1 MISSDFQLKLGVFM
15 NLNPATIPS
24 KSHFH
29 IRWVLSDKID
39 WERHDTQPDAEASA
53 KLLAQRSEEF
63 AIEQFNGDCPKCPSA
78 TK

>member
-1 MISSDFQLKLGVFM
+1 MYLDS
-15 NLNPATIPS
+15 TITPS

-29 IRWVLSDKID
+29 IRWVLSDKMD

-63 AIEQFNGDCPKCPSA
+63 AIEQFNGDCPRCPSVI
-78 TK
+78 K